1 MFILFRSAQE
11 PVVSGIDSNY
21 IKIST
26 LLLRIAPRA
35 VRIKFDELF
44 SPEVLKEVLKSN
56 LIKISNLKTCRSI
69 NQEQWNSMFPK
80 TGMMSRFFL
89 YMIILV
95 LGHYIPFTYSMCMG
109 SNIYEIQLL

>member
-80 TGMMSRFFL
+80 TGMMSRFFFIYDHFSIRSL
-89 YMIILV
+89 YTI
-95 LGHYIPFTYSMCMG
+95 YIFYVHG
-109 SNIYEIQLL
+109 EQHI